1 MVGEP
6 ATESIPNVENVL
18 VKAGREE
25 EHCISKRKYKMK
37 NVMLILSVAGLMTAC
52 VFTRP
57 SQVLVW
63 RSNSSLMATEG
74 KTATITKGDEGNSVN
89 ADKTSSSDAKAVV
102 SGTGP
107 ATDTSTDNSSNDQSK
122 NKDKD
127 KEAETQPV
135 EDTPLI
141 K

>member
-1 MVGEP
+1 MKKLFL
-6 ATESIPNVENVL
+6 AFASI
-18 VKAGREE
+18 
-25 EHCISKRKYKMK
+25 
-37 NVMLILSVAGLMTAC
+37 SVFLMTGC

-74 KTATITKGDEGNSVN
+74 ETATITKGDEGNAVN
-89 ADKTSSSDAKAVV
+89 ADKTSSSEAKAVV

-107 ATDTSTDNSSNDQSK
+107 ATDTSTDNSTSSQQTK
-122 NKDKD
+122 P
-127 KEAETQPV
+127 EPV
-135 EDTPLI
+135 QTEQ